1 MRSVLKDE
9 GWRENKIGEGL
20 VDDSKDGSQCLI
32 YLFFILIDFCGF
44 LNVRRR
50 FKVGFEQMLAVFKPS
65 QITLSNI

>member
-50 FKVGFEQMLAVFKPS
+50 FKVGFELYSLFYGTPTNVQDE
-65 QITLSNI
+65 